1 MKKIILSAAFVAL
14 LGGLSQVK
22 AQTTT
27 TAPADTTG
35 TTTAP
40 ATTTPPATAA
50 APATASQDSTTT
62 PVKIEELPA
71 GVSATLKSDAVK
83 EYTPTDAVL
92 VKSATKEYYIINVKK
107 GEESRFVKLDKD
119 GRPVK

>member
-22 AQTTT
+22 AQTTATDTASKTAATST
-27 TAPADTTG
+27 TTT
-35 TTTAP
+35 TTTA
-40 ATTTPPATAA
+40 TT
-50 APATASQDSTTT
+50 SQDSTST

-71 GVSATLKSDAVK
+71 GVATTLKSDAVK

-92 VKSATKEYYIINVKK
+92 VKTATKEYYIVNLKK
-107 GEESRFVKLDKD
+107 GDTVRFVKLDKD